1 MRNKEIDLIRSILIV
16 FVIAFHAC
24 CPYFAKTWVL
34 TPSMSEEYRD
44 IYTYIGHT
52 LYNGML
58 EMYVL
63 LSGFL
68 YANTLKSKLTLFFC
82 KKKILHLYVPCIL
95 WGCIYSFFFCAD
107 FNIINILNGIGHLW
121 FLPMLMWLF
130 LIERQVNK
138 LSSIGCNDYHIFI
151 ILSFITIVPFP
162 TLPLGLNISLYY
174 LLFFHCGVYLHR
186 NYKQF
191 KSKIQAIN
199 MWHILTFVL
208 CCTFAIVAITELD
221 SAAPEQSL
229 PLKMLLI
236 SRAHLIHCFGAIAV
250 IPLYWKFATI
260 ISRWA
265 NNRFILSLA
274 RCSFGIYIL
283 QEFGLRLL
291 YYNTPFCAYF
301 GNISPILSLLV
312 VLITSWI
319 LTTIMMRYHITK
331 FTIGS

>member
-24 CPYFAKTWVL
+24 CPYFAKTWML
-34 TPSMSEEYRD
+34 TPSMSEEYRGT
-44 IYTYIGHT
+44 YTYIGHII
-52 LYNGML
+52 YNGML
-58 EMYVL
+58 EMFVL

-68 YANTLKSKLTLFFC
+68 YANTIKSKLTLSFC
-82 KKKILHLYVPCIL
+82 KKKTLRLYVPCL
-95 WGCIYSFFFCAD
+95 FWGCIYSLFFSAD
-107 FNIINILNGIGHLW
+107 FNIKNIVNGIGHLW

-130 LIERQVNK
+130 LLERQVNK
-138 LSSIGCNDYHIFI
+138 LSSFGCNNYHIFL
-151 ILSFITIVPFP
+151 ILSFIAIIPFP

-174 LLFFHCGVYLHR
+174 LLFFHCGVFLHS

-191 KSKIQAIN
+191 ISKIRAIK
-199 MWHILTFVL
+199 MWQILIFAI
-208 CCTFAIVAITELD
+208 CCTFAIIAITELD

-250 IPLYWKFATI
+250 LPLYWKFAI
-260 ISRWA
+260 ITSKWA
-265 NNRFILSLA
+265 NNRFILSLDQ
-274 RCSFGIYIL
+274 CSFGIYIL

-301 GNISPILSLLV
+301 GNISPILSIPI
-312 VLITSWI
+312 VLTTSWL
-319 LTTIMMRYHITK
+319 LTTIMMHYNITK